1 MPESPEK
8 TKNTLSTAQQE
19 VDSNQTFRFF
29 TGEGAMAAG
38 MVFILFVMVVPLHPF
53 ILDLLLATNI
63 ALSLGILLTAFY
75 ARRPLE
81 FAVFPGLLLIT
92 TMYRLSL
99 NVASTRLILS
109 QGEAGQLIN
118 SFGEFVI
125 AGNYVVGAIIFLV
138 LVIINFVVITKG
150 SGRIAE
156 VGARFTLD
164 AMPGKQMAIDA
175 ELNAGLIDET
185 EARMRREE
193 VSKEADFYGAMDGAS
208 KFVRGD
214 AIAGLI
220 ITFINIIGGLIVG
233 MAQLGM
239 SFNEAGENFILLSI
253 GDGLVSQIPSLLIS
267 TSAGLIVSR
276 ASSDSNWAD
285 EFNAQLLNRPHPIL
299 LTGVFVLLL
308 GLVPGLPLLPFLI
321 LAASIL
327 LLGRT
332 RVNETKAREE
342 EFRVSNE
349 QERELPPAETPTDLL
364 LVDPLELEI
373 GYALISIVD
382 PNQQGDLLER
392 VRMLRQQLALEL
404 GIVIPPV
411 RIRDNVSMGA
421 NQYVIKLR
429 GNPIGEGE
437 VLPGYYLALLGDETE
452 KTPPG
457 VKVKDPTFGLPAIWV
472 AERNLP
478 EAEQMGLTV
487 VEGPAVIT
495 THLLEVLRKNA
506 YRLLDR
512 QEVKKLIDKVN
523 ESAPALIEEL
533 VPGLMTLGSIQK
545 VLKRLLQETV
555 PIRDL
560 VMIFE
565 ALADHA
571 AQTQHTEVL
580 TEYARAALAPT
591 ITRQFADTEGVVH
604 AFVLAPE
611 LEQHLLEAAQKGDL
625 HASTLGL
632 NQDQIDLFLKKAD
645 KMAKKNI
652 SAGYAPVMLTSP
664 VIRSTLFNFLS
675 SMLSDITVLSYND
688 LVLDVT
694 VDVIGQIQID

>member
-1 MPESPEK
+1 
-8 TKNTLSTAQQE
+8 
-19 VDSNQTFRFF
+19 
-29 TGEGAMAAG
+29 MAVG
-38 MVFILFVMVVPLHPF
+38 MIFILFVMVVPLHSF
-53 ILDLLLATNI
+53 VLDLLLATNI

-75 ARRPLE
+75 ATRPLE
-81 FAVFPGLLLIT
+81 FAIFPGLLLMT
-92 TMYRLSL
+92 TLFRLSL

-109 QGEAGQLIN
+109 QGQAGNLITA
-118 SFGEFVI
+118 FGEIVV

-138 LVIINFVVITKG
+138 LVVINFTVITKG

-185 EARMRREE
+185 EARMRRED
-193 VSKEADFYGAMDGAS
+193 VSREADFYGAMDGAS

-214 AIAGLI
+214 AVAGLG
-220 ITFINIIGGLIVG
+220 ITAINIIGGLIVG
-233 MAQLGM
+233 VAQLGM
-239 SFNEAGENFILLSI
+239 SFNEAGETFVLLSI

-276 ASSDSNWAD
+276 ASQEANWAS
-285 EFNAQLLNRPHPIL
+285 EFGTQLFKKPHPIL
-299 LTGVFVLLL
+299 LTGAFLLVI
-308 GLVPGLPLLPFLI
+308 GMVPGIPLVPFLI
-321 LAASIL
+321 LAVGML
-327 LLGRT
+327 LLGR
-332 RVNETKAREE
+332 R
-342 EFRVSNE
+342 RVSDVN
-349 QERELPPAETPTDLL
+349 REAQTESLLPDGQKQLAPPETPTDLL

-404 GIVIPPV
+404 GVVIPPV
-411 RIRDNVSMGA
+411 RIRDNVGMSP

-437 VLPGYYLALLGDETE
+437 VVPGHYLALLSDDVSNP
-452 KTPPG
+452 PPG
-457 VKVKDPTFGLPAIWV
+457 IQVKDPTFGLPAIWI

-478 EAEQMGLTV
+478 EAEQRGLTV

-512 QEVKKLIDKVN
+512 QEVKKLIDKVS

-533 VPGLMTLGSIQK
+533 VPNLLDLGGVQK

-560 VMIFE
+560 ITILE
-565 ALADHA
+565 AMADHA
-571 AQTQHTEVL
+571 PQTKHTDVL
-580 TEYARAALAPT
+580 TEYTRAALAPT
-591 ITRQFADTEGVVH
+591 ITRQFTGHDGKIH
-604 AFVLAPE
+604 AFVLNPE
-611 LEQHLLEAAQKGDL
+611 LEQHLLEKAQQGEL
-625 HASTLGL
+625 NPTTLNL
-632 NQDQIDLFLKKAD
+632 AQENVDHFINDANRI
-645 KMAKKNI
+645 AKKLI
-652 SAGYAPVMLTSP
+652 SDGHIPVLLTSP
-664 VIRSTLFNFLS
+664 VLRSTLFNFCSPSLP
-675 SMLSDITVLSYND
+675 DIAVLSYND
-688 LVLDVT
+688 LVLDVSIE
-694 VDVIGQIQID
+694 VEHQISISQEAEVA

>member
-1 MPESPEK
+1 MSTLIQPEGVREK
-8 TKNTLSTAQQE
+8 TQPFKLVN
-19 VDSNQTFRFF
+19 
-29 TGEGAMAAG
+29 GEGLMAMG
-38 MVFILFVMVVPLHPF
+38 MIFILFVMVVPLHPF

-75 ARRPLE
+75 ANRPLE
-81 FAVFPGLLLIT
+81 FAIFPGLLLMT
-92 TMYRLSL
+92 TLFRLSL

-109 QGEAGQLIN
+109 RGEAGNLIN
-118 SFGEFVI
+118 AFGEIVV

-138 LVIINFVVITKG
+138 LVVINFVVITKG

-185 EARMRREE
+185 EARVRREE
-193 VSKEADFYGAMDGAS
+193 VAREADFYGAMDGAS

-214 AIAGLI
+214 AVASLG
-220 ITFINIIGGLIVG
+220 ITFINIIGGLVVG

-239 SFNEAGENFILLSI
+239 PFNEAGETFVLLSI

-276 ASSDSNWAD
+276 ASNATNWAS
-285 EFNAQLLNRPHPIL
+285 EFRTQLFKKPHPIL
-299 LTGVFVLLL
+299 LTGAFLLVI
-308 GLVPGLPLLPFLI
+308 GMVPGIPLVPFLI
-321 LAASIL
+321 LAIGMMI
-327 LLGRT
+327 LGRQ
-332 RVNETKAREE
+332 RVTEVNQEASEQALLTEGTKQLE
-342 EFRVSNE
+342 
-349 QERELPPAETPTDLL
+349 PPETPADLL

-404 GIVIPPV
+404 GLVIPPV

-437 VLPGYYLALLGDETE
+437 VLPGYFLALLGDDI
-452 KTPPG
+452 KNPPPG
-457 VKVKDPTFGLPAIWV
+457 IRVKDPTFGLPALWI

-478 EAEQMGLTV
+478 EAEQLGLTV

-512 QEVKKLIDKVN
+512 QEVKKLTDKVA
-523 ESAPALIEEL
+523 ETSPALIEEL
-533 VPGLMTLGSIQK
+533 MPNLLPLGSIQK

-560 VMIFE
+560 VTILE
-565 ALADHA
+565 ALADYA
-571 AQTQHTEVL
+571 PQTKHIDVL

-591 ITRQFADTEGVVH
+591 ITRQFTGPDGQIH
-604 AFVLAPE
+604 AFVLDPE
-611 LEQHLLEAAQKGDL
+611 LEQHLLEEAQQAKL
-625 HASTLGL
+625 NPSTLNL
-632 NQDQIDLFLKKAD
+632 SQNKVDQIIRNADQITKKL
-645 KMAKKNI
+645 I
-652 SAGYAPVMLTSP
+652 SKGYPPVLLTSP
-664 VIRSTLFNFLS
+664 VIRSTLFNFFS
-675 SMLSDITVLSYND
+675 PVLSDIAVLSYND
-688 LVLDVT
+688 LILDISVE
-694 VDVIGQIQID
+694 VEHQLSASDA